1 MYSPQ
6 ISNTL
11 IPILYRLKKFRGI
24 PMTRL
29 VDELIT
35 KALETERLP
44 AEIQAM
50 LDQIATKGQ
59 VV

>member
-1 MYSPQ
+1 MYSPK

-11 IPILYRLKKFRGI
+11 IPILYRLGRVRKI

-29 VDELIT
+29 VDDLIT
-35 KALETERLP
+35 KALKTEALP

-50 LDQIATKGQ
+50 LDQITTKKQ
-59 VV
+59 VA

>member
-11 IPILYRLKKFRGI
+11 IPILYRLGRVQRI

-29 VDELIT
+29 VDHLLT
-35 KALETERLP
+35 KALATETLP
-44 AEIQAM
+44 AEIQVM
-50 LDQIATKGQ
+50 LDEIVKKQ
-59 VV
+59 VT